1 MIVLQDL
8 IYGLFLRDKGFK
20 SITGD
25 ILSGNDAQHQEET
38 KTSPLAKFS
47 MNRRAKEHA
56 RLMKEFNAKQPQMY
70 SAPRG
75 ISGMFEKKENKTINI
90 SLGDINV
97 KGANS
102 PQETAMAVREE
113 LVALFT
119 GEKLRNGVME
129 WQPIV

>member
-1 MIVLQDL
+1 
-8 IYGLFLRDKGFK
+8 
-20 SITGD
+20 
-25 ILSGNDAQHQEET
+25 
-38 KTSPLAKFS
+38 
-47 MNRRAKEHA
+47 
-56 RLMKEFNAKQPQMY
+56 MKDFNAKQPQMY

-75 ISGMFEKKENKTINI
+75 LSGMFEKTENKTINI

-119 GEKLRNGVME
+119 GEKLRNGAME
-129 WQPIV
+129 WQTA

>member
-38 KTSPLAKFS
+38 QTSPLAKFS
-47 MNRRAKEHA
+47 MNRRAKEHE
-56 RLMKEFNAKQPQMY
+56 RLMKSFNDKQPQMY
-70 SAPRG
+70 SAP
-75 ISGMFEKKENKTINI
+75 SGFFEKTENKIMNI

-97 KGANS
+97 HGAKN
-102 PQETAMAVREE
+102 PKETALLVREE

-119 GEKLRNGVME
+119 GEKIKNGVL
-129 WQPIV
+129 PA